1 MKSDKAFFGGIE
13 KNIGYVFENKGL
25 IKTALTHSSYVN
37 ENKNSRDNERLE
49 FLGDSILSLVVS
61 NYIFNYKSNLKE
73 GELTKIRA
81 SCVCEKSLI
90 NVANKLKIGDYIR
103 LGKGEQNSGGKKRT
117 SILADATEAIIA
129 AIYLDSDLETV
140 SKYVILWLEDT
151 IVSAIKHKKD
161 SDYKSKLQEE
171 IQKVKG
177 RVLKY
182 EVVDVEGPDH
192 DRKFTICVYC
202 DNKLIGKGQGNSK
215 KEAEQNAAQ
224 DALSKPNDNL

>member
-1 MKSDKAFFGGIE
+1 MKSDKAFFSRIE

>member
-1 MKSDKAFFGGIE
+1 MKSDKAFFSGIE

-224 DALSKPNDNL
+224 DALSKQNDNL

>member
-1 MKSDKAFFGGIE
+1 MKSDKAFFSGIE
-13 KNIGYVFENKGL
+13 KNIGYIFENKGL

>member
-1 MKSDKAFFGGIE
+1 M
-13 KNIGYVFENKGL
+13 
-25 IKTALTHSSYVN
+25 
-37 ENKNSRDNERLE
+37 
-49 FLGDSILSLVVS
+49 GDSILSLVVS

>member
-1 MKSDKAFFGGIE
+1 MKSDKAFFSGIE

-202 DNKLIGKGQGNSK
+202 DNKLIGKGQGNSNK
-215 KEAEQNAAQ
+215 A
-224 DALSKPNDNL
+224 

>member
-1 MKSDKAFFGGIE
+1 MKSDKAFFSGIE

-171 IQKVKG
+171 IQKIKG